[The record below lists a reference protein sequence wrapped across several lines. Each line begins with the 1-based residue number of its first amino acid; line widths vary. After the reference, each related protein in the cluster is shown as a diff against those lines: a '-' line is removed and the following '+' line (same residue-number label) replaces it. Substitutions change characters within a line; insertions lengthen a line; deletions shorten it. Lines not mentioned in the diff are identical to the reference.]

1 MIKFR
6 LEGLG
11 FRVGVEGQKTEN
23 QVDTLPKA
31 LKPDD
36 TKRAHPSSQLA
47 WYAVAE
53 LQTAP

>member
-1 MIKFR
+1 MVWDF
-6 LEGLG
+6 GLG
-11 FRVGVEGQKTEN
+11 LKDKKTEN